1 MPEGVSS
8 NEGQDPAAALD
19 ACERAV
25 TRALFKAAQGL
36 MHADTDISK
45 AMEPVDKALKLK
57 RELARESRGQGN
69 TTVVVET
76 LVPEPQTPLEE
87 E

>member
-1 MPEGVSS
+1 LEVC
-8 NEGQDPAAALD
+8 Q
-19 ACERAV
+19 RAV
-25 TRALFKAAQGL
+25 TRALLKAAQGL

-57 RELARESRGQGN
+57 RELARESREQGN

-76 LVPEPQTPLEE
+76 LVPEPQMPAEE